1 MKKDIEFENVKHVS
15 IAITKFTNLQGGVE
29 WQVYIVNYNDFP
41 IDTVLISSRGY
52 GTIDGEEKTTSTL
65 RHMIEQVKG
74 CEFELI
80 EAIDPS
86 LFSLTNEFWVSFYID
101 GKMRDK
107 KFIFLPESIRDE
119 HLQLIP
125 WINKQGV
132 VHE

>member
-1 MKKDIEFENVKHVS
+1 MKKDIDFEKVKHVS
-15 IAITKFTNLQGGVE
+15 IAMTKSTNLTGGVE

-52 GTIDGEEKTTSTL
+52 GEIDGEEKKTSTL
-65 RHMIEQVKG
+65 RHMIQKVGG

-80 EAIDPS
+80 EPIDPA
-86 LFSLTNEFWVSFYID
+86 LFSLANEFWVSFYID
-101 GKMRDK
+101 GKIRDK
-107 KFIFLPESIRDE
+107 KFVFLPDSIRNE

-132 VHE
+132 LHD